1 MEKIVII
8 CPSCSK
14 KMKIIN
20 KVAKYRCPH
29 CSEIYQ
35 YTRIKKFFTSIDKYC
50 NRLLD
55 GILSF
60 PRKISKRYRDALATA
75 KYMKQLKKNMKN
87 DPNWSNYRKQQEEEK
102 RYK

>member
-14 KMKIIN
+14 KMKITN

-50 NRLLD
+50 NHSLEK
-55 GILSF
+55 F
-60 PRKISKRYRDALATA
+60 QRDIE
-75 KYMKQLKKNMKN
+75 M
-87 DPNWSNYRKQQEEEK
+87 P
-102 RYK
+102 